1 MSLSRSL
8 RVFVVGLCVVLGAAT
23 TFAAATL
30 EVSVVGGSGSVTV
43 VVTGPDG
50 AEQTTTN
57 NQQEFNVPVA
67 GPAGTYQIGITVGDV
82 TETAEVN
89 LPSSG
94 KVNVVFVVEPGPPQ
108 IHSTTVAVESIT
120 VTARRIEESLQE
132 VPLSVSAV
140 SGKTLAEAGIDR
152 VEEYL
157 TRVPS
162 TTVFQ
167 YSEAE
172 TTIQMRGVSAV
183 GGDANTVSTYVDD
196 TPITSSPGTGTTLRS
211 FDVERIEV
219 LRGPQGTLF
228 GEGSMG
234 GAVRMI
240 QNKPTAD
247 AFDGEVELDVGSI
260 DGGGLTKGV
269 NLMLNMPVVKD
280 KFALR
285 LVSIYRDS
293 DGWVDMP
300 NLISGPEEDTNT
312 TEVKN
317 FRLSGRWFAS
327 DRLIVDASITYNDT
341 HLGGT
346 QISTENGTS
355 DRLNKE
361 PYDDE
366 YVLGSL
372 TFTYDFDWA
381 TFVSTTSYWDRDGLV
396 ISDMGWMVDTTNYIN
411 SLFFDDPPLI
421 TNQWGAVPPAVQR
434 FTQEFRLSS
443 VGDGALGWTAGLF
456 YMDNDYSSGTRFVTD
471 PDLTELY
478 GEYFFI
484 EGNDSYEQFALF
496 GEVNYRF
503 ADNFEAVVGARVFK
517 EDRTTDL
524 FLDGYFWYVYGVEP
538 PAEIHETA
546 TYDEVLPKFSLKW
559 DFAPDSMVY
568 LTVAK
573 GFRSGGI
580 NVYAEPENIVFD
592 PDFVWNT
599 EIGAKTGWFD
609 NRMVL
614 NGAIFY
620 MDWQDIQIGV
630 PSLNPGL
637 VSTINAGRA
646 HTQGLEI
653 ELRAQPTVGFSLGA
667 SAGWIFEAETD
678 VWSEYGP
685 AGTELTDVPE
695 YNGDLWAQYRFPLS
709 TKLNG
714 VVNASYNVV
723 GESRSLAEWES
734 SPDTFVNEA
743 YQLVSLNFGV
753 ETQSWGLT
761 LYVDNATDE
770 FVQLLNLTDYGEPG
784 HSYTVR
790 PRTIG
795 LRFRT
800 GF

>member
-1 MSLSRSL
+1 MRLSRSL
-8 RVFVVGLCVVLGAAT
+8 RVLVVGLCVVLGAAT
-23 TFAAATL
+23 AFAAATL
-30 EVSVVGGSGSVTV
+30 EVSVIGGSGQVTV

-50 AEQTTTN
+50 VAQTTN
-57 NQQEFNVPVA
+57 NNKHEFQVPVEGAA
-67 GPAGTYQIGITVGDV
+67 GAYEIAITVGNV
-82 TETAEVN
+82 TETTEVN
-89 LPSSG
+89 LLGSG
-94 KVNVVFVVEPGPPQ
+94 KVNVVFIVEPGPPQ
-108 IHSTTVAVESIT
+108 IHSTTVAVETIT

-140 SGKTLAEAGIDR
+140 SGKTLDEAGIDR

-157 TRVPS
+157 TRIPS

-234 GAVRMI
+234 GAVRLI

-247 AFDGEVELDVGSI
+247 AFDGEVELDAGSI
-260 DGGGLTKGV
+260 DGGGITAGV
-269 NLMLNMPVVKD
+269 NLMLNMPVVRD

-285 LVSIYRDS
+285 LVGIYRDS

-300 NLISGPEEDTNT
+300 DLIDGPEEDTNT
-312 TEVKN
+312 AKVKN
-317 FRLSGRWFAS
+317 FRLSGRWFAT
-327 DRLIVDASITYNDT
+327 DRLIFDASVTYNDT

-346 QISTENGTS
+346 QISTKDGISE
-355 DRLNKE
+355 RLNKE

-366 YVLGSL
+366 YVLGNL
-372 TFTYDFDWA
+372 TITYDFDWA
-381 TFVSTTSYWDRDGLV
+381 TLVSSTSYWDREGLL
-396 ISDMGWMVDTTNYIN
+396 ISDLGWLVDTTNYIN
-411 SLFFDDPPLI
+411 SLFFDDPPEV
-421 TNQWGAVPPAVQR
+421 TNLWSEVPPTTQR

-443 VGDGALGWTAGLF
+443 VGDGALGWTAGFF
-456 YMDNDYSSGTRFVTD
+456 YMDNDTSSGARFITE

-478 GEYFFI
+478 GEYFLVD
-484 EGNDSYEQFALF
+484 GADSFEQFALF

-503 ADNFEAVVGARVFK
+503 ASKFEVVAGARVFK
-517 EDRTTDL
+517 EDRTTHL
-524 FLDGYFWYVYGVEP
+524 FLDGYFWLIYGVEP
-538 PAEIHETA
+538 PAEIQESA

-559 DFAPDSMVY
+559 DFASDSMVY
-568 LTVAK
+568 VTAAK

-580 NVYAEPENIVFD
+580 NVYAEPDDIVYD
-592 PDFVWNT
+592 PDFVWNY
-599 EIGAKTGWFD
+599 EIGAKTGWLD
-609 NRMVL
+609 NRLVV
-614 NGAIFY
+614 NGALFY

-637 VSTINAGRA
+637 LSTINAGSA
-646 HTQGLEI
+646 HTSGLEL
-653 ELRAQPTVGFSLGA
+653 ELNAQPTVGLSLGA

-678 VWSEYGP
+678 EESPYGP
-685 AGTELTDVPE
+685 AGTELTDVPD
-695 YNGDLWAQYRFPLS
+695 YNANFFAQYRFPLS
-709 TKLNG
+709 TKLHFL
-714 VVNASYNVV
+714 VNANYNMV
-723 GESRSLAEWES
+723 GPSRSVSEWES
-734 SPDTFVNEA
+734 SPYEFVNDA
-743 YQLVSLNFGV
+743 YQLVNLNLGI
-753 ETQSWGLT
+753 EARSWALT
-761 LYVDNATDE
+761 LFVDNATDE
-770 FVQLLNLTDYGEPG
+770 FVQLLDLTDYGEVG
-784 HSYTVR
+784 HAYTVR

-800 GF
+800 DF